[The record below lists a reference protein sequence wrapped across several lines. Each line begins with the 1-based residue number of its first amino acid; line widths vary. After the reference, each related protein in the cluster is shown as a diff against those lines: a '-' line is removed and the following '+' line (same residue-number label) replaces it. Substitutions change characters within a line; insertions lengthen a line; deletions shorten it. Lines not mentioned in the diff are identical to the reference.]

1 MQTVHDG
8 LQFDVY
14 QTLIAINV
22 QCLRFVMF
30 VTFYM
35 GKTNKLKFFFK
46 NKCHFACMS
55 REIYLS
61 LQTSNIKHQPKTDR
75 L

>member
-1 MQTVHDG
+1 MQTAYDG

-35 GKTNKLKFFFK
+35 GKTNKLKFFFEK
-46 NKCHFACMS
+46 NV
-55 REIYLS
+55 IL
-61 LQTSNIKHQPKTDR
+61 LV
-75 L
+75 

>member
-1 MQTVHDG
+1 MQTAHDG
-8 LQFDVY
+8 LQFDIY

-35 GKTNKLKFFFK
+35 GKTNKLKFFFE

-55 REIYLS
+55 
-61 LQTSNIKHQPKTDR
+61 
-75 L
+75 

>member
-1 MQTVHDG
+1 MQTAHDG
-8 LQFDVY
+8 LQFDIY

-35 GKTNKLKFFFK
+35 DKTNKLKFFFEK
-46 NKCHFACMS
+46 KCHFACMS